1 MRTADTGTE
10 RPLRADA
17 ARNRERILAAAAEV
31 FAARGLEATLDDIAA
46 HAGLGVGTVYRR
58 FPNRD
63 ALVEALLEQRL
74 GAVVAIAE
82 SAAAEPDSW
91 TAVCSL
97 LERLCEVIVAD
108 RGLHEV
114 FVCRQGGED
123 STAVRERMEPLV
135 TALFERAKA
144 DGHLRADAVPT
155 DVPLVLHMVAASA
168 EYAGEV
174 RPDLWRRYLALLFD
188 GLRAVRDEGARLP
201 GPALGVA
208 DLDRAKAA
216 WHAARR

>member
-63 ALVEALLEQRL
+63 DR
-74 GAVVAIAE
+74 
-82 SAAAEPDSW
+82 AEPDSW